1 VGSTL
6 GRWTIVEELPDEMIV
21 AGSRTKL
28 VRMVH
33 VRCECGFE
41 DTRRYHTLKQAED
54 RVDDLRGCVHC
65 KNESQVVDLTGKRF
79 GLLTVLLRDRIDP
92 KNHNAYWKCRCD
104 CGGTPIVKA
113 DSLVKGATASCGCL
127 VTRTGASHPR
137 WKGHGEISSS
147 QWTRT
152 RRNANLRDIP
162 FEITIEE
169 AWALFLTQRRCCALT
184 GEPLHLRRCR
194 GEFPSASLD
203 RIDSTKGYVLSNV
216 QWVQKQVNLAKR
228 DVPQD
233 DFIQMCISVAKHH
246 QSVLVRH

>member
-1 VGSTL
+1 
-6 GRWTIVEELPDEMIV
+6 MIV

-104 CGGTPIVKA
+104 CGGESIVKA

-147 QWTRT
+147 QWTHT
-152 RRNANLRDIP
+152 KRNADHRNIP